1 MVLVTLAPYKFF
13 VEQIAGDSVDVK
25 LVVPTGASPH
35 SYEPTARQILD
46 ASKADI
52 WFLIGETFE
61 ERAVQALTS
70 YNTDLKTVDMRDG
83 IEMIEE
89 REPGH
94 EHCHHHG
101 CEDPHIWMSPK
112 LVKMQAETIAD
123 TLSEMYPERA
133 ELYSKNL
140 AIFQEKLDDL
150 DAEIVQILKSMKN
163 RTILVSHPAYAYYCK
178 DYGLKQISIEFE
190 GKDPSP
196 HQLTKILQ
204 RARENKSPFVYIQ
217 IQNPSKG
224 AGSWRMRSERKSLTS
239 TLMENIILKIC
250 SIFQKA
256 LLHNNLA
263 IGLFSPQSAQ
273 SSQRECEN
281 LKSLQNIL
289 NCLIDFV
296 FSILALI

>member
-1 MVLVTLAPYKFF
+1 MSFLKHYFSCLITISALALLCSCSGDVKGKRSDVVLVTLAPYKFF
-13 VEQIAGDSVDVK
+13 VEQIAGDTVDVK

-35 SYEPTARQILD
+35 SYEPTARQILE

-70 YNTDLKTVDMRDG
+70 YNTDLKTVDMRNG
-83 IEMIEE
+83 IELIEE

-112 LVKMQAETIAD
+112 LVKEQAETIAK
-123 TLSEMYPERA
+123 TLSEIYPERA
-133 ELYSKNL
+133 ELYAKNL
-140 AIFQEKLDDL
+140 KDFQKKLDDL
-150 DAEIVQILKSMKN
+150 DAAIVQILQGMKN

-178 DYGLKQISIEFE
+178 DYSLKQISIEFE

-204 RARENKSPFVYIQ
+204 RARGNKSPYVYIQ
-217 IQNPSKG
+217 VQSPSKG
-224 AGSWRMRSERKSLTS
+224 AKLVADEIGAEIVDLDPYGENYFENMVHISKSFA
-239 TLMENIILKIC
+239 K
-250 SIFQKA
+250 Q
-256 LLHNNLA
+256 
-263 IGLFSPQSAQ
+263 
-273 SSQRECEN
+273 
-281 LKSLQNIL
+281 
-289 NCLIDFV
+289 
-296 FSILALI
+296 